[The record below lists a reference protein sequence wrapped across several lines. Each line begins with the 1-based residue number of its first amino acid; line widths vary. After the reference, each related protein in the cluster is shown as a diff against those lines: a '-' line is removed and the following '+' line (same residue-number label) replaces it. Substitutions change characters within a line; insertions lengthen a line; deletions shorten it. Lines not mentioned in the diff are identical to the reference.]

1 MKDGCLAHLVY
12 DAGAIDVRKQS
23 IREPRPAQA
32 NVLPLVAYV
41 GRERERARAQH
52 DVDPAPGRQVQLV
65 DVLGSDDEQVV
76 FGDRRDAL
84 QQFEDAADEQE
95 DGRADDADGRES
107 LLDSMIGVLSG
118 HDGSLSLDGS
128 GVMSGD
134 LIVIVVATV
143 CGPHH
148 PLWVIA

>member
-52 DVDPAPGRQVQLV
+52 DVDPAAARA
-65 DVLGSDDEQVV
+65 LGVV
-76 FGDRRDAL
+76 VG
-84 QQFEDAADEQE
+84 E
-95 DGRADDADGRES
+95 GDGRERAGHGGDEGAVVVDEG
-107 LLDSMIGVLSG
+107 LLTDREPERERARVR
-118 HDGSLSLDGS
+118 
-128 GVMSGD
+128 V
-134 LIVIVVATV
+134 
-143 CGPHH
+143 
-148 PLWVIA
+148 